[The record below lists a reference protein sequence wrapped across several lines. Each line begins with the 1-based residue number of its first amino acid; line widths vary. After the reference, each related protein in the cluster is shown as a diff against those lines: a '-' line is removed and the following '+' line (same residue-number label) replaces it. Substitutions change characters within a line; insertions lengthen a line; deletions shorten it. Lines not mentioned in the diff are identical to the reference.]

1 MAGLIDLQQTG
12 YSLVL
17 GGARSGK
24 SAYAEAVIEAAG
36 GGFYVATSEALDDEM
51 KARIET
57 HKARRGDQWQ
67 TLEEPILLEH
77 ALRQLIGRGK
87 PALVDCLTLWL
98 SNLMELE
105 KNIDAEIDALC
116 ALVDDLDFP
125 VVFVSNEVGQGIIPD
140 NALARRFVDCAGI
153 MNQKIAAVSKSVI
166 LMTAGLPQKI
176 K

>member
-125 VVFVSNEVGQGIIPD
+125 VVFVSGYAAHPFH
-140 NALARRFVDCAGI
+140 ARRPSGTGMNRNDPDAVAAPIDCRGSAQTQQTALGT
-153 MNQKIAAVSKSVI
+153 SV
-166 LMTAGLPQKI
+166 
-176 K
+176 